1 MLDPQQPIRYVLN
14 RDINSSVTTHE
25 TFERVANNHP
35 WRPFRHKINN
45 PVDVEERRLFAE
57 LSGKY
62 ERHATVSDPQHCYN
76 AFYNEWEAECGRRY
90 LQAVSGDEH
99 VIVIYRKSVPFL
111 QQYFDELE
119 VLRRAATLQNPT
131 SAAQHKVMQHELRA
145 TRAGPT
151 IPSVQLQPLKYP
163 TRDPG
168 TIPTGDP
175 LVLQPD
181 VALAGMKRKA
191 SEHGSSP
198 FVVPAT
204 AFPSR
209 TMREL
214 PSPLSFR
221 QICRKCGRHSSE
233 HPDRGSFGT
242 GCPFKC
248 CGRCSLSETEHNKR
262 SMQMGFHCQLTNA
275 HGVQV
280 LTGSI
285 ESYEKKIAA
294 FAQSSAKK

>member
-1 MLDPQQPIRYVLN
+1 
-14 RDINSSVTTHE
+14 
-25 TFERVANNHP
+25 
-35 WRPFRHKINN
+35 
-45 PVDVEERRLFAE
+45 
-57 LSGKY
+57 
-62 ERHATVSDPQHCYN
+62 
-76 AFYNEWEAECGRRY
+76 
-90 LQAVSGDEH
+90 
-99 VIVIYRKSVPFL
+99 
-111 QQYFDELE
+111 LE

-131 SAAQHKVMQHELRA
+131 SAAQHKVMQRELRA
-145 TRAGPT
+145 GPA

-248 CGRCSLSETEHNKR
+248 CGRCSISETEHNKR

-280 LTGSI
+280 PTGSI
-285 ESYEKKIAA
+285 ESYEKRLPHLLNLVLK
-294 FAQSSAKK
+294 SK